1 MERTSFSA
9 TVRALCFALSIPSVV
24 TAICGI
30 DAFFVRLGA
39 SDSDYAEDPERT
51 QMGSGCN
58 GAFEQSSSVDT
69 LRCQAKWY
77 DDSQP
82 ADTDRCYY
90 STVLRTDFGH
100 LWESIIRG
108 AHTYISVKRDRLGQL
123 RYVS

>member
-58 GAFEQSSSVDT
+58 GVFEQSSSVDT

-77 DDSQP
+77 ETHNQP
-82 ADTDRCYY
+82 TQIVAT
-90 STVLRTDFGH
+90 TVLVLLIDFGH
-100 LWESIIRG
+100 LLS
-108 AHTYISVKRDRLGQL
+108 RLGIHN
-123 RYVS
+123 